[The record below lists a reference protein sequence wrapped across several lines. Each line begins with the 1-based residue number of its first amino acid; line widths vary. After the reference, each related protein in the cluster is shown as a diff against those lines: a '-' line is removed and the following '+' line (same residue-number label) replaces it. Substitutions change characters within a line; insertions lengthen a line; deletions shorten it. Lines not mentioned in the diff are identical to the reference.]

1 MQNKFDLF
9 SSALLFFLEIFGF
22 AFKMLYL
29 LPLSPIIELFSNI
42 IEMRSVFRSFAS
54 EIDLEG

>member
-22 AFKMLYL
+22 AFKILYL
-29 LPLSPIIELFSNI
+29 CNQYEEANN
-42 IEMRSVFRSFAS
+42 
-54 EIDLEG
+54 